1 MRYSGQVEAMKIS
14 SKDFTPLG
22 SQFLG
27 MYIMET
33 ESAGGILMP
42 EQDTWW
48 ARVVCVGPECT
59 IEVGEK
65 VLMNKYRGDNIDLED
80 GKFTVLN
87 EKDALCAEG
96 V

>member
-1 MRYSGQVEAMKIS
+1 MRYSGQVEPMEIP
-14 SKDFTPLG
+14 SKKFTPLG

-33 ESAGGILMP
+33 KSDGGIVMLG
-42 EQDTWW
+42 QDTWW
-48 ARVVCVGPECT
+48 SKVVCVGPDCT

-65 VLMNKYRGDNIDLED
+65 VLMNKYRGENIDFKD
-80 GKFTVLN
+80 GKFVVLS
-87 EKDALCAEG
+87 ETDALCAEA

>member
-1 MRYSGQVEAMKIS
+1 MRYSGQVEPIQVS
-14 SKDFTPLG
+14 SKNFTPLG

-27 MYIMET
+27 EYIMDS
-33 ESAGGILMP
+33 ESDGGILYP

-48 ARVVCVGPECT
+48 ATVVRIGPDCT
-59 IEVGEK
+59 IETGEK
-65 VLMNKYRGDNIDLED
+65 VLMNKYRGDNIDFAD
-80 GKFTVLN
+80 GKFVVLN

>member
-1 MRYSGQVEAMKIS
+1 MRSCNQIEPLKFK
-14 SKDFTPLG
+14 SKYFSPFG

-27 MYIMET
+27 KYIMET

-48 ARVVCVGPECT
+48 ARVVRVGPDCT
-59 IEVGEK
+59 VKVGEK
-65 VLMNKYRGDNIDLED
+65 VLMSKYRGDNINFAD
-80 GKFTVLN
+80 GQFTILD
-87 EKDALCAEG
+87 EADALCAEA

>member
-1 MRYSGQVEAMKIS
+1 MRYSGQVEPMEIS

-33 ESAGGILMP
+33 ESGGGILMP

-48 ARVVCVGPECT
+48 AEVVCVGPDCT
-59 IEVGEK
+59 IKVGEK
-65 VLMNKYRGDNIDLED
+65 VLMNKYRGENIDFKD
-80 GKFTVLN
+80 GKFTILS
-87 EKDALCAEG
+87 EADALCAEAI
-96 V
+96 